1 MCINYALLGFYLCRF
16 GRYYCAKETYLR
28 VTLDYYKRKIYFLSY
43 RIIMLNL
50 SVTELR
56 SIENNR
62 GIKRYNSLDKD
73 ELLKTILLLSLSL
86 GELKSISKFRKIR
99 NYENC
104 LKMNC

>member
-1 MCINYALLGFYLCRF
+1 
-16 GRYYCAKETYLR
+16 
-28 VTLDYYKRKIYFLSY
+28 
-43 RIIMLNL
+43 MLNL

>member
-1 MCINYALLGFYLCRF
+1 
-16 GRYYCAKETYLR
+16 
-28 VTLDYYKRKIYFLSY
+28 
-43 RIIMLNL
+43 MLNL

-62 GIKRYNSLDKD
+62 GIKKCNSLDKD

-99 NYENC
+99 NYEN
-104 LKMNC
+104 MSEEE